1 MGCCHPIATFRA
13 AFNPIEDVKWVPGLR
28 PGDKPRFVDRVK
40 FWRGCCLLV
49 SSCLG
54 FLYVILSMVNLSLT
68 GSRIK
73 DTLNLFPRQIR
84 PHFAWF
90 VYAEFTGSV
99 LSELA
104 GFLAVA
110 YVIIAFATR
119 EHFKESSARAR
130 RGWFLFVIGPA
141 IPFLIFPYGATFRA
155 DLAQRD
161 TCACVLSVML
171 RDPFAKTVF
180 AQAANSAGVP
190 ELAMVAMQVQT
201 PLMPGDPGYESTPI
215 PGWCESRKKDW
226 AQVIFGQSWVQSES
240 SVGVSSMRL
249 ALPTSHT
256 SYPGV
261 VPQLLSAMMLA
272 VGIPPDPAFTFCDK
286 QDLLTSGDLSKIA
299 SAPQRSLLE
308 ARSALHLH
316 VATNKTT
323 KVSNA
328 HATEFSISSTGGI
341 ATSANIESHHQS
353 PGLRVKNPLATSLD
367 ARPAQTAFIQLD
379 EETQME
385 NPLGPAASAMGKSA
399 ICSVRLGV
407 IALLKVATLSGVLMQ
422 QVLGVIC
429 AAKCVAALF
438 VTAICIVDG
447 LIKGAKN
454 VKTVLRRSSLPGYL
468 LTMAVFA
475 TLPPLLL
482 VLCTLGQALA
492 SPMASIGV
500 TALAVYRILD
510 LWTAEIMVNVSKRK
524 KLEEKMNAIAWFQ
537 RFAKLVTGL
546 AFLGYG
552 IYMFITM
559 RVSAQI
565 NIDLLWRK
573 LESALAQPLF
583 LVATVVK
590 GCVLQ
595 VITFMV
601 TSEFLIQAILDAA
614 DDDLKVKGEDEDEI
628 VESWQKFTGTKK
640 KKKDEADEQ
649 KANAEQAAEAQAA
662 HV

>member
-1 MGCCHPIATFRA
+1 MGCCHPIATLRG
-13 AFNPIEDVKWVPGLR
+13 AFNPIEDVNWVPGLR
-28 PGDKPRFVDRVK
+28 PGDKPRFVDRVR
-40 FWRGCCLLV
+40 FWRGCCLFV
-49 SSCLG
+49 SSFLG
-54 FLYVILSMVNLSLT
+54 LLYVILSIVNLSLT

-84 PHFAWF
+84 PHFTWF
-90 VYAEFTGSV
+90 VWAEFTGSV
-99 LSELA
+99 ISELA

-110 YVIIAFATR
+110 YVIIAFLNRA
-119 EHFKESSARAR
+119 HFKESSSRAR

-141 IPFLIFPYGATFRA
+141 VPFLIVPFGATFRS

-171 RDPFAKTVF
+171 RDPFVKTIF
-180 AQAANSAGVP
+180 AQAANNAGVP
-190 ELAMVAMQVQT
+190 ALAMVAMQVQT

-226 AQVIFGQSWVQSES
+226 AQVIFGESWVRSES
-240 SVGVSSMRL
+240 SIGVSSMRL
-249 ALPTSHT
+249 SIPTSLT

-272 VGIPPDPAFTFCDK
+272 VGIPPDPGFTFCDK
-286 QDLLTSGDLSKIA
+286 QDLLTTGDLSKIA

-308 ARSALHLH
+308 ERSALQLH
-316 VATNKTT
+316 VAANKTM

-328 HATEFSISSTGGI
+328 HATEFLISSTGGI
-341 ATSANIESHHQS
+341 AKSANVESHHEG
-353 PGLRVKNPLATSLD
+353 PGLRVKAHLATALY
-367 ARPAQTAFIQLD
+367 PAQTAFLQLD
-379 EETQME
+379 EATQME
-385 NPLGPAASAMGKSA
+385 NPLGPAATAMGKSA

-422 QVLGVIC
+422 QVLGALC

-482 VLCTLGQALA
+482 VLCTIGQALA

-524 KLEEKMNAIAWFQ
+524 KLEEQMNKIAWFQ

-546 AFLGYG
+546 AFLAYG
-552 IYMFITM
+552 IYMFVTM
-559 RVSAQI
+559 RINTQI

-573 LESALAQPLF
+573 LESALAQPMF
-583 LVATVVK
+583 LVATLLKGTVV
-590 GCVLQ
+590 Q

-628 VESWQKFTGTKK
+628 VESWQNFTGTKK
-640 KKKDEADEQ
+640 RKKDEVDEE
-649 KANAEQAAEAQAA
+649 KAKAEHAAEAQAA